1 MGVDHNRSADRRDFE
16 IMPAR
21 SSPFRDPK
29 KPLLVALAVLAVV
42 VSTATEA
49 ASGCGSRGGP
59 GYRGPNGR
67 CVGWDQLGRVCGT
80 PPTTRCTS
88 EAVAVGAPEHADG
101 QEKLRSE
108 LRIKRETDRQPAIR
122 YLTRP

>member
-1 MGVDHNRSADRRDFE
+1 MSGRSA
-16 IMPAR
+16 
-21 SSPFRDPK
+21 PFRHAE
-29 KPLLVALAVLAVV
+29 KPRLIALAILAVV

-59 GYRGPNGR
+59 GYREGPNGR

-101 QEKLRSE
+101 QEKLLNG
-108 LRIKRETDRQPAIR
+108 LRNKRESDWQPAIR
-122 YLTRP
+122 Y